1 MSILIRSPPPA
12 PSTLFLWIYSSK
24 TSISPFLSYI
34 ISFSFLYWN
43 LTRLSIV
50 AFHED
55 ENFLHALSLSL
66 SLTLRHTQH
75 PQFISPTPP
84 PTRAKHRGSLW
95 WETETICWFGAY
107 ELHSKAIDGKTE
119 RKEDAKRP
127 KWQREKGK
135 QRGAWRS
142 LSSGRRHQGH
152 HCKRERERECV
163 QFPLKARCNVFEKLS
178 PTLFLSQRSYILFVA
193 VEVVKGGGGVHSG
206 AGRNGCAF
214 DRFESTMSPKGFP
227 RRISVEGDLKSSL
240 RFYFE
245 RRRNE
250 KTIGLINKHIAA
262 LMSKR
267 KFNMGGSPY
276 LGGLICITI
285 LRPGFECQAH
295 HLCFFQIVLL

>member
-1 MSILIRSPPPA
+1 MSHLITCQSLYEGLPP

-24 TSISPFLSYI
+24 TSISPCLSYI

-107 ELHSKAIDGKTE
+107 GLHSKAIDGKTE

-135 QRGAWRS
+135 QRDELHQDKRQS
-142 LSSGRRHQGH
+142 LQKVVWSVRASTEHR
-152 HCKRERERECV
+152 
-163 QFPLKARCNVFEKLS
+163 PNVGKDKEK
-178 PTLFLSQRSYILFVA
+178 
-193 VEVVKGGGGVHSG
+193 
-206 AGRNGCAF
+206 
-214 DRFESTMSPKGFP
+214 
-227 RRISVEGDLKSSL
+227 
-240 RFYFE
+240 
-245 RRRNE
+245 E
-250 KTIGLINKHIAA
+250 KK
-262 LMSKR
+262 
-267 KFNMGGSPY
+267 
-276 LGGLICITI
+276 
-285 LRPGFECQAH
+285 
-295 HLCFFQIVLL
+295 